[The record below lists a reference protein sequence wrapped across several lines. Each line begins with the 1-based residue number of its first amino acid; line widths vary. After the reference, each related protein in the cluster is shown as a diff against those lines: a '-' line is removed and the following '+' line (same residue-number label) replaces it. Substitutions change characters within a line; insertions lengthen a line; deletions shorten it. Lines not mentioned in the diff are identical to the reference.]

1 MLVIGG
7 AVMKFINFV
16 FVLLSCLLISFTALA
31 KDDVEGDK
39 PRAFFIPTGDC
50 ADKVHTELFQYDAT
64 NNKALLL
71 YISKCEELVL
81 GQIVFIVDGGQS
93 DNWAYAKTII
103 NPNTLDIAVVEL
115 ESLKPLNANSGF
127 GVYQEGYLNEKE
139 ASELASAL
147 ENTQSKEKSAS
158 LKE

>member
-1 MLVIGG
+1 
-7 AVMKFINFV
+7 MKLLNIV
-16 FVLLSCLLISFTALA
+16 FVLLSCLTASYSASA
-31 KDDVEGDK
+31 KDDVKSDK
-39 PRAFFIPTGDC
+39 PRTFFIPTGDC
-50 ADKVHTELFQYDAT
+50 ADKVHTELFEYDAV

-71 YISKCEELVL
+71 YMSKCEELVL

-115 ESLKPLNANSGF
+115 ESLKPLNASSGF

-139 ASELASAL
+139 ASDLASAL
-147 ENTQSKEKSAS
+147 ANTQNKEKSAS